1 MLTPYSGVAVQ
12 FDQFSCSKNIPF
24 LFFRVVQDSD
34 YKKSNVNV
42 RGIFGNFFCS
52 YIHTNK
58 QKKTVLELQP
68 QRVHSCQIDKSCWF
82 SENKGGPLALL

>member
-42 RGIFGNFFCS
+42 RVILVTFLQRHS
-52 YIHTNK
+52 HK
-58 QKKTVLELQP
+58 QTEKKL
-68 QRVHSCQIDKSCWF
+68 F
-82 SENKGGPLALL
+82 